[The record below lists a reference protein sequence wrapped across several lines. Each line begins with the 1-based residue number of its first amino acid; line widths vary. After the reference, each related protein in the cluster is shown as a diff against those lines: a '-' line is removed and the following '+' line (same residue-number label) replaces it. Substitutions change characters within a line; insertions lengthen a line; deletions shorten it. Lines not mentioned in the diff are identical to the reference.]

1 MTEWHTITGRFT
13 EDEKRILDKLRDK
26 YGLNYNQSLKIGIE
40 ILARFIAMAEFYVT
54 ADDKTIKKIS
64 KIGKKLTKNLEAEIN
79 EALKTIPVKD
89 QEEQLE
95 KLSAGIAK
103 VLSQADNIFD
113 KNRKRG
119 RKPLKRKRGRPKDTG
134 KT

>member
-26 YGLNYNQSLKIGIE
+26 YDLNYNQSLKNGIE
-40 ILARFIAMAEFYVT
+40 ILARLIAMSELYAT
-54 ADDKTIKKIS
+54 TDNKIIKRIR
-64 KIGKKLTKNLEAEIN
+64 KIGNKYTKNLEAEIN
-79 EALKTIPVKD
+79 EVLKTIPVKD

-103 VLSQADNIFD
+103 VFSQADNIFD

-134 KT
+134 KA